1 MIKNKKTG
9 ILLLAGAFAGMLI
22 QGCKSSNAEEE
33 KKTEKPAVT
42 TVPAFLLSE
51 GSLSDTLSLPGELVA
66 FQNVDLFAKVSSF
79 VKKLYVD
86 VGSEVRQGQLLAVM
100 EAPEMNAQHD
110 GAQSKVKS
118 QEAIYLAS
126 KATYDRL
133 LETSKTPGTVSQ
145 NDLDMANARQ
155 KSDYAQFMAAKSAV
169 KEITDTRNYLE
180 IRAPFSGVIT
190 ARNVSAGA
198 YVGPGAGAVPMFT
211 LQEQKKLRLVVNLPE
226 SNAGVLNQNG
236 SVKFA
241 VKSLPGRYFEARTSR
256 VSGALDNRLRAQRV
270 EMDVHNDNKV
280 LLPGM
285 IPEVKIPLHSGNTQ
299 VFVIPNSALLNSSL
313 GVFVIK
319 VINGKTV
326 WVPVS
331 TGVKT
336 TDKISVYGNL
346 TKNDTLITTVTE
358 EVRNGAAVNGKI
370 DLQKD

>member
-1 MIKNKKTG
+1 M
-9 ILLLAGAFAGMLI
+9 AGSLMTAAF
-22 QGCKSSNAEEE
+22 QGCKSSGAEEE
-33 KKTEKPAVT
+33 KKPEKEPVVA
-42 TVPAFLLSE
+42 AFLLSS
-51 GSLSDTLSLPGELVA
+51 GNLSDTLSLPGELVA
-66 FQNVDLFAKVSSF
+66 FQNVDLYAKVSSF

-100 EAPEMNAQHD
+100 EAPEINAQRD
-110 GAQSKVKS
+110 GAASKVKS

-145 NDLDMANARQ
+145 NDLDMADARQ
-155 KSDYAQFMAAKSAV
+155 KSDHAQYLAAQSAL
-169 KEITDTRNYLE
+169 KEITDNRNYLE

-226 SNAGVLNQNG
+226 SNAGVLNQSG
-236 SVKFA
+236 VVKFT

-256 VSGALDNRLRAQRV
+256 VSGALDNRLRAQHV
-270 EMDVHNDNKV
+270 EMDVANDSKT

-299 VFVIPNSALLNSSL
+299 VFVIPNKALLNSSQGL
-313 GVFVIK
+313 FVIK
-319 VINGKTV
+319 VTNGKTV

-331 TGVKT
+331 TGIKT
-336 TDKISVYGNL
+336 DDQIAVYGNL
-346 TKNDTLITTVTE
+346 NKNDTLIDNVTE
-358 EVRNGAAVNGKI
+358 EVRNGAAVDGKLA
-370 DLQKD
+370 LQ